1 LDAGAI
7 SLKLVLSVEALSP
20 NPTGIGR
27 YTWELAQRLPEHA
40 LLQNVRFYR
49 NGHWIALPAHLLDSA
64 PPINNARKPSY
75 KLPRSMRDWSM
86 SLACRGSVF
95 HGPNF
100 FLPACADKGVITV
113 HDLSVFK
120 FPETHPADRL
130 RQFERDFSR
139 SVAQAA
145 HVITDSQ
152 TTRAEVM
159 TFTGLPA
166 SKVTAVPLGVSV
178 VFKPM
183 TDQEAAVPLQK
194 YGLVPR
200 AYALCVSTLEPR
212 KKVGQLLAAWRL
224 IPNGLRKAYPLVLIG
239 SSGWLSNALQA
250 EINHGEAQGWVKH
263 LGYVPEQDLPLLY
276 AGAAL
281 FVYPSTYEGFGLP
294 PIEAMAC
301 GVPAVVSDQSC
312 IPEITQGAALMGNP
326 DDTVGFSKLLERS
339 LIDESWRLNAIIVG
353 RTVAASY
360 QWQRCVDETVEV
372 YKRVM

>member
-1 LDAGAI
+1 
-7 SLKLVLSVEALSP
+7 LKLVLSVEALSP

-27 YTWELAQRLPEHA
+27 YTWELAQRLPAHPQLA
-40 LLQNVRFYR
+40 DVRFYR
-49 NGHWIALPAHLLDSA
+49 HGRWVNNPQSLLDA
-64 PPINNARKPSY
+64 PAALAQNKPPIRF
-75 KLPRSMRDWSM
+75 KLPRRVRDWGM
-86 SLACRGSVF
+86 AVACRASVF

-152 TTRAEVM
+152 TTRTEVM
-159 TFTGLPA
+159 AFTGLPA
-166 SKVTAVPLGVSV
+166 NRVTAVPLGVSAA
-178 VFKPM
+178 FKPM

-194 YGLVPR
+194 YGLTPR

-212 KKVGQLLAAWRL
+212 KKLGELLAAWHL
-224 IPNGLRKAYPLVLIG
+224 LPHGLRKAYPLVLVG
-239 SSGWLSNALQA
+239 TNGWLSQALQA
-250 EINHGEAQGWVKH
+250 EIRQGEEQGWVKR

-301 GVPAVVSDQSC
+301 GVPVVVSDQSC
-312 IPEITQGAALMGNP
+312 LPEVTQGAALTVNP
-326 DDTVGFSKLLERS
+326 DDLVAFCIGLEKSLTDETWRREAVGAGS
-339 LIDESWRLNAIIVG
+339 V
-353 RTVAASY
+353 VAASFTWERCLDKTTSVY
-360 QWQRCVDETVEV
+360 QL
-372 YKRVM
+372 VMKG

>member
-1 LDAGAI
+1 M

-27 YTWELAQRLPEHA
+27 YTWELAQRLPAHP
-40 LLQNVRFYR
+40 LLTDVRFYR
-49 NGHWIALPAHLLDSA
+49 HGRWVNNPQSLLDA
-64 PPINNARKPSY
+64 PAALAQKKPPIRFR
-75 KLPRSMRDWSM
+75 LPRRVRDWGM
-86 SLACRGSVF
+86 AVACRGSVF

-159 TFTGLPA
+159 AFTGLPA
-166 SKVTAVPLGVSV
+166 SRVTAVPLGVSDA
-178 VFKPM
+178 FKPM
-183 TDQEAAVPLQK
+183 TDQQAAVPLQK
-194 YGLVPR
+194 YGLTPR
-200 AYALCVSTLEPR
+200 TYALCVSTLEPR

-224 IPNGLRKAYPLVLIG
+224 LPQRLRKAYPLVLVG
-239 SSGWLSNALQA
+239 TNGWLSQALQA
-250 EINHGEAQGWVKH
+250 EISQGEAEGWVRR

-276 AGAAL
+276 AGATL

-301 GVPAVVSDQSC
+301 GVPVVVSDQSC
-312 IPEITQGAALMGNP
+312 LPEVTRGAALMVNP
-326 DDTVGFSKLLERS
+326 DDTEGFSKILKKSVEDTEWRS
-339 LIDESWRLNAIIVG
+339 SAVAQGKL
-353 RTVAASY
+353 VAASY
-360 QWQRCVDETVEV
+360 SWGRCIDETVAV
-372 YKRVM
+372 YQNTFT